1 MKTYHDNHHWIWENK
16 NFPHFTY
23 QKIPLEQLYFKFGQ
37 LQAVENFLTQ
47 QDSTE
52 LLVDV
57 LENEAVSTSAI
68 EGEILQRSS
77 VRSSI
82 QKILRLDVEAEY
94 SNNYHI
100 DNLIEIILD
109 AKTNLAPLDHERLSS
124 WHIALFP
131 TNQSGLRKILA
142 GEYRT
147 HDEEMRIVSGPWEKE
162 KVHYIAP
169 PSAMMEKMMKEFLN
183 WLNENNESDLLI
195 KAGIAHL
202 YFVLIHPFED
212 GNGRITRAITDYVLA
227 KSNLVNASFYSIA
240 TAIHQY
246 RKEYYTTLDTIC
258 RSQTLDITPWI
269 EWFMKIVAISIDD
282 TLKKVETI
290 QIKTQFWDRCNQ
302 YILNE
307 RQKKMIHKIL
317 SVLPEPFEGGMKI
330 NKYMSLTHTTRIT
343 AGRDLG
349 DLVEKDLISSF
360 GSGRGVYY
368 QLNL

>member
-1 MKTYHDNHHWIWENK
+1 MKTYHDDHWIWENK
-16 NFPHFTY
+16 DFPHFTY
-23 QKIPLEQLYFKFGQ
+23 QKTPLEMLYFKFGQ
-37 LQAVENFLTQ
+37 LQTVENFLTQ
-47 QDSTE
+47 QSSTE

-109 AKTNLAPLDHERLSS
+109 AKTNSAPLDYERLSS
-124 WHIALFP
+124 WHKALFP
-131 TNQSGLRKILA
+131 ANQSGLRKILA
-142 GEYRT
+142 GAYRT
-147 HDEEMRIVSGPWEKE
+147 HEEEMRIVSGPWEKE

-169 PSAMMEKMMKEFLN
+169 PSAMMEKMMKDFLH
-183 WLNENNESDLLI
+183 WLKDNNEDDLLI
-195 KAGIAHL
+195 KAAIAHL
-202 YFVLIHPFED
+202 YFVLVHPFED
-212 GNGRITRAITDYVLA
+212 GNGRLTRAITDYVLSSA
-227 KSNLVNASFYSIA
+227 NLVNASFYSIA
-240 TAIHQY
+240 TAIHQH
-246 RKEYYTTLDTIC
+246 RKEYYTILDTIC

-269 EWFMKIVAISIDD
+269 EWFMKIVTISIDD

-302 YILNE
+302 YVLNE
-307 RQKKMIHKIL
+307 RQKKMIHKML

-330 NKYMSLTHTTRIT
+330 NKYMSLTHTTRVT

-349 DLVEKDLISSF
+349 DLIEKGLVSSF
-360 GSGRGVYY
+360 GSGRGVHY
-368 QLNL
+368 QLNF